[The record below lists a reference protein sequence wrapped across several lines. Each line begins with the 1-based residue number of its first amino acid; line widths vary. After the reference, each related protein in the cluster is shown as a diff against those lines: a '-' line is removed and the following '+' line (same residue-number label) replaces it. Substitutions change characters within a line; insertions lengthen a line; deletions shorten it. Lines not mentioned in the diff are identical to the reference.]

1 MGKRARGATPRRAP
15 STSPPDTHRVDP
27 SFFLHFSS
35 PSLFPRREDDNRILL
50 LQRKS
55 KHHDRAWGL
64 PGGNA
69 DDTDGSL
76 LDTAEREAAEE
87 MGGLPPGFSV
97 LHRLDTR
104 RDAKQKGKGGAGG
117 RDGDDGDEES
127 FKFYAV
133 FVCRVPG
140 AGADAFKP
148 RLEADEVR
156 DWRWWSIPDA
166 TALARTPGGLHPVMV
181 DVLTGAGGVELG
193 QVLEGAR
200 AGETRG
206 D

>member
-1 MGKRARGATPRRAP
+1 MGPP
-15 STSPPDTHRVDP
+15 SDNLTHA
-27 SFFLHFSS
+27 LS
-35 PSLFPRREDDNRILL
+35 PSIHPSIHPSIPLSFLSPLTLRREDDGRILL

-64 PGGNA
+64 PGGN
-69 DDTDGSL
+69 TEERDGSL

-87 MGGLPPGFSV
+87 MGGLPAGFSV

-104 RDAKQKGKGGAGG
+104 RDAKQKKKSDV
-117 RDGDDGDEES
+117 DGNDDDDES

-133 FVCRVPG
+133 FVCRVPR

-148 RLEADEVR
+148 RLEADEAR
-156 DWRWWSIPDA
+156 DWRWWTIPDA
-166 TALARTPGGLHPVMV
+166 AALAKQPGGLHPVLA
-181 DVLTGAGGVELG
+181 DVLAGAGAAELG
-193 QVLEGAR
+193 AVLEEAK
-200 AGETRG
+200 AGEARG

>member
-1 MGKRARGATPRRAP
+1 MRFFAP
-15 STSPPDTHRVDP
+15 SSPHHSQRKKKKKHHQT
-27 SFFLHFSS
+27 
-35 PSLFPRREDDNRILL
+35 RREDDGRVLL

-69 DDTDGSL
+69 EEADGSL

-87 MGGLPPGFSV
+87 MGGLPAGFSV

-104 RDAKQKGKGGAGG
+104 RDAKQK
-117 RDGDDGDEES
+117 DGDDDDDDG

-133 FVCRVPG
+133 FVCRVPA
-140 AGADAFKP
+140 AGAAAFKP
-148 RLEADEVR
+148 RLDPDEAR
-156 DWRWWSIPDA
+156 DWRWWSMEDA
-166 TALARTPGGLHPVMV
+166 RAAAGRGEVHPVV
-181 DVLTGAGGVELG
+181 KEVLVGGGAVELG
-193 QVLEGAR
+193 QVLEGAK
-200 AGETRG
+200 AGDARG

>member
-1 MGKRARGATPRRAP
+1 MLWRRCSEPFLSHPHP
-15 STSPPDTHRVDP
+15 SIHP
-27 SFFLHFSS
+27 SS
-35 PSLFPRREDDNRILL
+35 PLSHLSIPRREDDGRILL

-64 PGGNA
+64 PGGNTEE
-69 DDTDGSL
+69 TDGSL

-87 MGGLPPGFSV
+87 MGGLPAGFSV

-104 RDAKQKGKGGAGG
+104 RDAKKKS
-117 RDGDDGDEES
+117 DVDDDDDEG

-133 FVCRVPG
+133 FLCRVPK

-148 RLEADEVR
+148 KLEADEVR
-156 DWRWWSIPDA
+156 DWRWWSIADA
-166 TALARTPGGLHPVMV
+166 KALAGQPGALHPVLA
-181 DVLTGAGGVELG
+181 DVLTGAGAVELG
-193 QVLEGAR
+193 TVLEGAK
-200 AGETRG
+200 AGDARG